1 MPSSS
6 LAVASSPELLLHE
19 AISPAPTRTAS
30 EPPAG
35 GGGRGGAG
43 GGAGFGVGVGVAFGG
58 DVGVFSDV
66 AGGGGLAVAVRVTEG
81 VGVGAV
87 VGVTGGVVVAV
98 GEAARGPRADGLS
111 PSPPPTRA
119 KPTGSAISI
128 AAALPRASPFHR
140 HGRLQA
146 SLNHRAAKESAAR
159 NMSTPRS
166 LATCRD
172 YTPPRPGSPSRL
184 TARHALPAER
194 RRRRRPLSEGGWERC
209 GKRSVCESLLGRRTA
224 NSYVE
229 RGIWRPRQDSNLE
242 PTA

>member
-1 MPSSS
+1 MPSSR

-19 AISPAPTRTAS
+19 AISPAPTRVAS

-35 GGGRGGAG
+35 GGVGVGA
-43 GGAGFGVGVGVAFGG
+43 GAGFGVGVAFGG
-58 DVGVFSDV
+58 DVGVFSDA
-66 AGGGGLAVAVRVTEG
+66 AGGGGLAVAVRVGEG

-184 TARHALPAER
+184 TARTHLRQNAGACDG
-194 RRRRRPLSEGGWERC
+194 PLAKGDGSGAGDDKTVRLRIAAGQENR
-209 GKRSVCESLLGRRTA
+209 
-224 NSYVE
+224 
-229 RGIWRPRQDSNLE
+229 
-242 PTA
+242 